1 MGFMSDEKRGTA
13 GSDDG
18 KGNLKRVGT
27 AERDEAIALL
37 DEHWKAGRL
46 DPGEHEGRVMRARA
60 AVTQA
65 DLGALFI
72 DLPKPGPAAESTG
85 TVRGGGARGFLE
97 SKRDTIMALMPFLAL
112 ALFFTTGYHWMWFLM
127 VPVMGILLRP
137 RRRKE
142 PTSRAVWGPRSGS
155 RLMVGPNGPLG

>member
-1 MGFMSDEKRGTA
+1 MGLMSEQNRGAA

-18 KGNLKRVGT
+18 LGNPKRVGT

-37 DEHWKAGRL
+37 DEHWHAGRL

-65 DLGALFI
+65 DLEVPFI
-72 DLPKPGPAAESTG
+72 DLPKLALAPESTG
-85 TVRGGGARGFLE
+85 AVPVGGARGFLE

-127 VPVMGILLRP
+127 VPVMGISLYGPDGGKNP
-137 RRRKE
+137 R
-142 PTSRAVWGPRSGS
+142 
-155 RLMVGPNGPLG
+155 